1 MVWYRFGSLF
11 ESLSS
16 MELGSNRDDS
26 QLPVSPVSMQ
36 PQQTVVLPKTVPNTN
51 EADIFTPKVRVHFCT
66 QNKTNWRNASCTDRV
81 GKNFQPLGTRTYA
94 TKISHV
100 NFLQATR
107 RHRSSANAAH
117 YNPSGIQS
125 KAASQ
130 DGGALIAVQSGT
142 ECAASL
148 VFFLLQPFF
157 LRPG

>member
-1 MVWYRFGSLF
+1 
-11 ESLSS
+11 
-16 MELGSNRDDS
+16 
-26 QLPVSPVSMQ
+26 MQ
-36 PQQTVVLPKTVPNTN
+36 PQQTVVSECNRSKQSCCQKLFPAHMKLMYLHYIQVKESTTVLKMVQAGGTLGTK
-51 EADIFTPKVRVHFCT
+51 FWFK
-66 QNKTNWRNASCTDRV
+66 
-81 GKNFQPLGTRTYA
+81 GTRTYA